1 MNTRARLVTAGLC
14 LSLAGLVPA
23 LQAADKENKEVQ
35 QDSESSSQ
43 PQQQS
48 QTGSVDKK
56 PLMPVYVPPRR
67 GAPLAR
73 VGGGTRGISDNLP
86 FVSVITPEDTGYTST
101 PQPVLYWY
109 ISESMQTH
117 FEFALINENEIDPIV
132 EVTTD
137 ENLKAGLNS
146 LALAEV
152 KVSLKPGVAYQ
163 WSVAVV
169 ADADKRSSD
178 VVSSGQIELLEP
190 GDELKARLENASPQ
204 EAVMLYA
211 GEGYWYD
218 AFATLSEMISKDPDN
233 TALRE
238 QRASLLAQ
246 IGLEEAAR
254 DEP

>member
-1 MNTRARLVTAGLC
+1 MNIRARMIGISLCLAVAGLSPV
-14 LSLAGLVPA
+14 LL
-23 LQAADKENKEVQ
+23 AADKEDGNAQ
-35 QDSESSSQ
+35 QDSKSSSQ
-43 PQQQS
+43 
-48 QTGSVDKK
+48 TGDKK
-56 PLMPVYVPPRR
+56 QLSSNGRKPQMPVYVPPRR

-73 VGGGTRGISDNLP
+73 VGGGTRGISDELP

-117 FEFALINENEIDPIV
+117 FEFALINEDEIDPIV

-146 LALAEV
+146 LALADV
-152 KVSLKPGVAYQ
+152 NVSLKPGVAYQ

-169 ADADKRSSD
+169 TDADKRSSD
-178 VVSSGQIELLEP
+178 VVSSGTIEMLELT
-190 GDELKARLENASPQ
+190 DALQARLAAASPQ
-204 EAVMLYA
+204 DAVMIYA

-218 AFATLSEMISKDPDN
+218 TFATLSEMISQDPGN
-233 TALRE
+233 ATLLE
-238 QRASLLAQ
+238 QRESLLRQ

-254 DEP
+254 GE